1 MTTTTDAADLSIL
14 LPVVDGVVTNCRKK
28 DVKFVCVQLKLDY
41 ASLVNVNPPGA
52 TVLRTGFYIQ
62 LPQTSVQKTD
72 GYGTAYNLLTFHGP
86 ADLQMMSP
94 AEVQAQI
101 LNVTFQDGPVD
112 LQPSKFNL
120 SSARTD
126 SSEMGSDNE
135 GRIVRL
141 ALATVWHTMF
151 LKLCP
156 GYSMQ
161 PHATIDHIRQVY
173 MDRDS
178 N

>member
-94 AEVQAQI
+94 AEVQ
-101 LNVTFQDGPVD
+101 VD

-126 SSEMGSDNE
+126 SFEMGSDNE

-161 PHATIDHIRQVY
+161 PHAAIDHIRQVY
-173 MDRDS
+173 TDRDG

>member
-1 MTTTTDAADLSIL
+1 M
-14 LPVVDGVVTNCRKK
+14 K
-28 DVKFVCVQLKLDY
+28 CVRIQLKLDY
-41 ASLVNVNPPGA
+41 ASLVNTNPPGA
-52 TVLRTGFYIQ
+52 TVLRTEFYIE

-72 GYGTAYNLLTFHGP
+72 ESGTAYNLLTFYGP
-86 ADLQMMSP
+86 ADLRMMSP

-101 LNVTFQDGPVD
+101 LNVTFQDGPVN

-126 SSEMGSDNE
+126 SSKMRSDNE
-135 GRIVRL
+135 DRIVRL

-151 LKLCP
+151 LKMCP

-173 MDRDS
+173 TDRDG